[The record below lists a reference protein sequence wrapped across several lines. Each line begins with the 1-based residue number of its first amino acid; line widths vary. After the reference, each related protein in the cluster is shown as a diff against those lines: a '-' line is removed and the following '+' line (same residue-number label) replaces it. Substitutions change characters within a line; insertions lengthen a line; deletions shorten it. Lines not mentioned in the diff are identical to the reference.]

1 MKKQEQEDDADLKR
15 LKDKLRKLE
24 EKQPPKDKDE
34 LINHLMERVE
44 QAEQAIEAAEEVI
57 SHER

>member
-1 MKKQEQEDDADLKR
+1 LRR

-24 EKQPPKDKDE
+24 ERKPPKDKDE

-44 QAEQAIEAAEEVI
+44 
-57 SHER
+57 